1 MWVLAVHIP
10 GQALDVLGTV
20 RVLGSASN
28 IGINT
33 SYPGEQLD
41 INGTARMKQL
51 IMSGGVPALNY
62 VLTALDTAGDTTWS
76 TAGIVSGWTVSTNSI
91 YTTVATN
98 NVGIGSSYP
107 GQLLDVQGTVRI
119 LGGGNLGI
127 GTSYPGVALDVNGTI
142 RNLGSTIALG
152 NVGIGTSLI
161 NGTGEAA
168 LTVMNGNV
176 GIGTWLP
183 NGKLDVE
190 GTLSITTFAGNV
202 GIGTWVPQGDIDIK
216 VGSYENYMNSSG
228 SQLEINSFLFA
239 NDGADIAAG
248 SQGGIAAFKFFHFHQ
263 AKPVL
268 YKYGRALEILFMIL
282 LMRMAMWVLAHSHP
296 VSSWMSLGHSI

>member
-1 MWVLAVHIP
+1 MGIGTFTPRQQLDVAGTFNLAAPFVVTSLGNVGIGTVNPNNSLIVSSGNVGIDSAFP
-10 GQALDVLGTV
+10 GQSLDVQGSI

-62 VLTALDTAGDTTWS
+62 VLTALDTSGDTTWS
-76 TAGIVSGWTVSTNSI
+76 SEGIVSGWTVSTNSI
-91 YTTVATN
+91 YTAVATN

-127 GTSYPGVALDVNGTI
+127 GTSYPGTALDVNGTI

-176 GIGTWLP
+176 GIGTWTPFNL
-183 NGKLDVE
+183 LDV
-190 GTLSITTFAGNV
+190 
-202 GIGTWVPQGDIDIK
+202 QGS
-216 VGSYENYMNSSG
+216 VAFGSY
-228 SQLEINSFLFA
+228 
-239 NDGADIAAG
+239 AG
-248 SQGGIAAFKFFHFHQ
+248 KN
-263 AKPVL
+263 
-268 YKYGRALEILFMIL
+268 
-282 LMRMAMWVLAHSHP
+282 
-296 VSSWMSLGHSI
+296 